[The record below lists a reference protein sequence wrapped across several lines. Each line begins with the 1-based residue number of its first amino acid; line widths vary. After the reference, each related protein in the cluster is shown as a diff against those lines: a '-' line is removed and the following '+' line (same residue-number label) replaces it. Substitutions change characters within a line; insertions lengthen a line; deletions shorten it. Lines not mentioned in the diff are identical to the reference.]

1 MLYIFYGS
9 TRSLRGIL
17 PPQFFYGLNCICISQ
32 PSLPIYIYI
41 NYKCLPMYIYI
52 YRKAPRGVRYLLTIS
67 LPIGIDSSNHV
78 PSTILLNLAFT
89 NKKINQLT
97 KCGGENPIPR
107 EVRGAVMILRD
118 LNAEITLATH
128 LNRKVCYIVGLELM
142 SSFKCPNRATDIAR
156 QHLDSIR

>member
-1 MLYIFYGS
+1 
-9 TRSLRGIL
+9 
-17 PPQFFYGLNCICISQ
+17 
-32 PSLPIYIYI
+32 
-41 NYKCLPMYIYI
+41 MYIYI
-52 YRKAPRGVRYLLTIS
+52 YRKVPRGVRYLLTIS

-118 LNAEITLATH
+118 LNIEITLATH
-128 LNRKVCYIVGLELM
+128 LNRTITKKKLFALIIEGKKKVCYIVGLELM
-142 SSFKCPNRATDIAR
+142 SSFKCPNRAT
-156 QHLDSIR
+156 IR